1 MFRKILIANRGEIAV
16 RIMRSCREMGIDT
29 VMVYSTADSNALHV
43 QLASEAYCIGGP
55 LPKDS
60 YLNMQAILTVALE
73 TGCEAIHP
81 GYGLLSENADFAN
94 MVEEVGLKFIG
105 PCGATIDALGDKA
118 NARRLMIEADVPV
131 PPGSDGILP
140 NAEVA
145 IELAEKAGY
154 PVLIKAAAGGGGRG
168 MRRIDNAEQM
178 IAMFN
183 EATLEAQNAFGD
195 GSLYLE
201 KLIENPKHI
210 EFQILADQQGNVIHL
225 GDRDCSWQRRRQK
238 VIEETPC
245 ARLSDQL
252 RNEMGEAAIRA
263 IKAVEYEGAG
273 TVEFVLDK
281 NNKFYFIEV
290 NTRIQVEHPITEM
303 VTGIDI
309 VREQIRI
316 ASGASLPITQ
326 SEMQIRGH
334 AIECRINAEKPSDN
348 FRPSPGKIK
357 NYIMPGGRSVRIDSA
372 IYPGYEISPY
382 YDSMIAK
389 IIVHGNNRSHA
400 IRRMRRCLEELII
413 DGVDTNAGLLY
424 VSLFEQ
430 SMIRGTYDTS
440 TLESSLDDLLEYET
454 IFHLPDSA
462 ELNPEEDNELVLP
475 EER

>member
-29 VMVYSTADSNALHV
+29 VMIYSTADKNALHV
-43 QLASEAYCIGGP
+43 QLASEAYCVGGP

-60 YLNMQAILTVALE
+60 YLNMQAIITVALA

-81 GYGLLSENADFAN
+81 GYGLLSESADFAE
-94 MVEEVGLKFIG
+94 MVADSGLKFIG
-105 PCGATIDALGDKA
+105 PSAETIDSLGDKA
-118 NARRLMIEADVPV
+118 NARNLMIKADVPV
-131 PPGSDGILP
+131 PPGSDGILK
-140 NAEVA
+140 NIQEALNLSED
-145 IELAEKAGY
+145 IGY
-154 PVLIKAAAGGGGRG
+154 PVLIKASAGGGGRG
-168 MRRIDNAEQM
+168 MRRIDKAEQM
-178 IAMFN
+178 SHMYN
-183 EATLEAQNAFGD
+183 EATLEAHNSFGN

-201 KLIENPKHI
+201 KLLEEPKHI
-210 EFQILADQQGNVIHL
+210 EYQILADRHGNVIHL

-238 VIEETPC
+238 IIEETPC
-245 ARLSDQL
+245 ARLSDDL
-252 RNEMGEAAIRA
+252 RKNMGEAAIRA
-263 IKAVEYEGAG
+263 IKSVNYEGAG

-281 NNKFYFIEV
+281 NNNFYFIEV

-316 ASGASLPITQ
+316 ASGAKLPVTQ
-326 SEMQIRGH
+326 DEVKISGH

-348 FRPSPGKIK
+348 FRASPGKIH

-389 IIVHGNNRSHA
+389 IIVHGNNRRHA

-413 DGVDTNAGLLY
+413 EGVDTNAGLLY
-424 VSLFEQ
+424 VSLFER
-430 SMIRGTYDTS
+430 SMIRGTYNT
-440 TLESSLDDLLEYET
+440 SSLENNLSELLKYET
-454 IFHLPDSA
+454 IFHLPTNA
-462 ELNPEEDNELVLP
+462 EINLEVGDNSQL
-475 EER
+475 